1 MAKESLIFAY
11 YRFNQI
17 SELDNDD
24 QIMVDQAFEAL
35 KGSYSPY
42 SNFKVGAA
50 VLLENGQIVLGA
62 NQENAAYP
70 SGLCA
75 ERVAMFAAKSQFPDV
90 AVISLAI
97 AVDSEIVQI
106 KSPAAPC
113 GACRQSLLEYEL
125 NQDSLIP
132 VILATK
138 EKGVLIVESVQS
150 MLPLFFDKTN
160 LEA

>member
-1 MAKESLIFAY
+1 MAKESLTFRY
-11 YRFNQI
+11 ERFNHI

-24 QIMVDQAFEAL
+24 QLMVDQAFEAL

-97 AVDSEIVQI
+97 AVDSDVVQI
-106 KSPAAPC
+106 KAPAAPC

-125 NQDSLIP
+125 NQDSTIP
-132 VILATK
+132 VLLATRK
-138 EKGVLIVESVQS
+138 KGVLMLESIKS
-150 MLPLFFDKTN
+150 LLPLFFDRTN
-160 LEA
+160 LDE